1 MNTLTIILIVL
12 TATLLIANIVMFVTE
27 RATTKNKY
35 ELNFDESKV
44 KIILLA
50 SEDAHK
56 LVEKEIKLTKEY
68 YVLNSSIGYLKT
80 KHGTI
85 YISAYLVERK

>member
-12 TATLLIANIVMFVTE
+12 TATLLIANIVMFTAE
-27 RATTKNKY
+27 RTATKN
-35 ELNFDESKV
+35 ELNFDKTKA

-50 SEDAHK
+50 SEDAHE
-56 LVEKEIKLTKEY
+56 LVKSEAGMIKKY
-68 YVLNSSIGYLKT
+68 DVLDSTIGDLKT

-85 YISAYLVERK
+85 FISAYLVEKK